1 MAVEGLKKVFET
13 PMTKGRLDIIRD
25 RDDERRRRRKGRK
38 KKEEKRDRR
47 GLIDIKA

>member
-25 RDDERRRRRKGRK
+25 RDDERRRRRKGK